1 MSIQEPCAAITA
13 AIVISSLFASTA
25 PTLAGP
31 CTFEIE
37 RMQPVV
43 DSLAAAAGPGGRQPT
58 AAMTHR
64 QPTPNSIAEAAS
76 KLEDAARAK
85 RVQAALAE
93 TRAAD
98 GAGDGSACQ
107 RALAGLPHETGR

>member
-1 MSIQEPCAAITA
+1 MRGDNGRYRHLVPLCINGAHPGRALHVRDRTQAARRG
-13 AIVISSLFASTA
+13 L
-25 PTLAGP
+25 
-31 CTFEIE
+31 
-37 RMQPVV
+37 
-43 DSLAAAAGPGGRQPT
+43 PGRGR
-58 AAMTHR
+58 
-64 QPTPNSIAEAAS
+64 SIAEAAS